1 MKAALNT
8 TKIFAFILFI
18 IVFGC
23 AKEYSFESHIAKGTL
38 KDTSGICFVQIIH
51 GTFYNGITP
60 GSDTAYVEVKVNVI
74 TTGSYSIFTDMQNG
88 FRFSDS
94 GVFKTAG
101 INIIKLK
108 PVGTPVTHM
117 PTSFIIRFDTS
128 ICSVTINVYD
138 SAELHQNNIVDSL
151 SFSNWRFTDVKRG
164 VTYKGIFEHNYIF
177 TLGLLKVL
185 VLSTKDAQAAGD
197 STFMININLP
207 TGIITTGTYSTDD
220 PPNGM
225 VFKTFSDACVNCAG
239 GGLIPI
245 SSGAT
250 VIFIITSYDPTTKIV
265 KGTFS
270 GTTIDW
276 FNEIAAI
283 KDGEF
288 SAVVQ

>member
-23 AKEYSFESHIAKGTL
+23 AKEYSFENHIAKGTL

-60 GSDTAYVEVKVNVI
+60 GSDTTYVEVKVNVT

-117 PTSFIIRFDTS
+117 PTS
-128 ICSVTINVYD
+128 
-138 SAELHQNNIVDSL
+138 
-151 SFSNWRFTDVKRG
+151 
-164 VTYKGIFEHNYIF
+164 
-177 TLGLLKVL
+177 
-185 VLSTKDAQAAGD
+185 
-197 STFMININLP
+197 
-207 TGIITTGTYSTDD
+207 IITTGTYSTDD

-225 VFKTFSDACVNCAG
+225 VFKTFSDACINCAG

-250 VIFIITSYDPTTKIV
+250 VTFIITSYDPTTKIV
-265 KGTFS
+265 KGTFN